1 MTQKEIN
8 LSDSKHIKFNFDKF
22 LDESRIIEEE
32 KQVNLILDKIKLSLE
47 KSQKK
52 FINLKLIYSAIE
64 DGDSAEDF
72 HKKCDGH
79 APIIIFIKTKKNVT
93 FGGYTEVPFYATK
106 KKKGNKDD
114 NAFLFS
120 IDKMKIYEVEK
131 GATATCSLKNY
142 GPVFNGYEHSN
153 IYLFDDFFHDKG
165 NVATKGDR
173 FKTTE
178 DYEINNG
185 EQYFYVKELEI
196 YQVLFINN

>member
-1 MTQKEIN
+1 M
-8 LSDSKHIKFNFDKF
+8 L
-22 LDESRIIEEE
+22 L
-32 KQVNLILDKIKLSLE
+32 
-47 KSQKK
+47 
-52 FINLKLIYSAIE
+52 
-64 DGDSAEDF
+64 
-72 HKKCDGH
+72 
-79 APIIIFIKTKKNVT
+79 
-93 FGGYTEVPFYATK
+93 K

-153 IYLFDDFFHDKG
+153 IYLFDDFFLDKG

-196 YQVLFINN
+196 YQVIYK